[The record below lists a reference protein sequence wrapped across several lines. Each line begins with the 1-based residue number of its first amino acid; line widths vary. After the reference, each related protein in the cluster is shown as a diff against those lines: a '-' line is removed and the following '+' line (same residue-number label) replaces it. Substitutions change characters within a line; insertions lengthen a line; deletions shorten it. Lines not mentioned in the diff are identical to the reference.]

1 LQEDLI
7 RQIRKGKQRAFDQV
21 FTDYYHPLSAFAY
34 KYVNDVAI
42 VEDLLQEVF
51 ISFWEKRMDF
61 DHPAAL
67 KSYLYTSARNRCLNY
82 LKHLAVEKKHEPA
95 LLYELESEQHVT
107 RQVIEEETFRLL
119 LHEIKQL
126 PEASREIMI
135 LALNGLKN
143 PEIAEELGIS
153 VNTVK
158 TQKKI
163 AYAKLKDKL
172 GPHMGILLFLLL
184 YS

>member
-1 LQEDLI
+1 MDTNIIKHI
-7 RQIRKGKQRAFDQV
+7 RRGDKKAFREIFDTY
-21 FTDYYHPLSAFAY
+21 FHALSAFGY
-34 KYVNDVAI
+34 KYVQDPPV
-42 VEDLLQEVF
+42 VEDMVQEAF
-51 ISFWEKRMDF
+51 ISFWEKRLDF

-67 KSYLYTSARNRCLNY
+67 KSYLYTSVRNRCLNHI
-82 LKHLAVEKKHEPA
+82 KHLAVEKKHEPA
-95 LLYELESEQHVT
+95 LLYELESQQHVS
-107 RQVIEEETFRLL
+107 RHVIEEETYRLL
-119 LHEIKQL
+119 LTEIRQL

-143 PEIAEELGIS
+143 PKIAEELGIS

-172 GPHMGILLFLLL
+172 GPRMGILLLLIL
-184 YS
+184 FS

>member
-1 LQEDLI
+1 MHEDI
-7 RQIRKGKQRAFDQV
+7 IKQIRKGKQGAFKEV
-21 FTDYYHPLSAFAY
+21 FNHFFHPLSAFAF
-34 KYVNDVAI
+34 KFVRDVAV

-51 ISFWEKRMDF
+51 ISFWEKRADF

-67 KSYLYTSARNRCLNY
+67 KSYLYTSVRNRCLNH
-82 LKHLAVEKKHEPA
+82 LKHMAVEKKHESA
-95 LLYELESEQHVT
+95 LRYELESPQQVSRHV
-107 RQVIEEETFRLL
+107 VEEETFRLL
-119 LHEIKQL
+119 LSEIKLL

-172 GPHMGILLFLLL
+172 GPRLAMLLL
-184 YS
+184 LILIS